1 MKEDQFTDH
10 EVRLRVVEG
19 HLQAM
24 NDRFDKTESKDSAQF
39 YFLTGLVITSIIV
52 PVVLHLLKLV

>member
-1 MKEDQFTDH
+1 MKEEQLIDH
-10 EVRLRVVEG
+10 EVRIRVMEGMVESI
-19 HLQAM
+19 HE
-24 NDRFDKTESKDSAQF
+24 RFDKTESKDSAQF